1 MENLYEK
8 LNLFYLGNEA
18 KTKTPVVYES
28 ENLNT
33 HALII
38 GMTGSGKTGLGIGL
52 IEEAT
57 IDNIPS
63 FIIDPK
69 GDMGNL
75 LLAFPSM
82 SEEDFSP
89 WIDKTSDKGP
99 SAKKLAKIWKEG
111 IESSNQDIS
120 RVAKYKQ
127 SGDFTIYT
135 PGSNTGVSV
144 ALVSTFNAPPPDML
158 EDRDFLNS
166 YINSTVTS
174 ILSLADVK
182 SDPISGKEHIFI
194 SSILMHFFQ
203 KQKDVSL
210 SELIT
215 HIVSPPFKSVGVFS
229 LNQFFPQ
236 DERLKLAMKLNAII
250 ASPAF
255 SSWLQGESLDIEN
268 MLYTKEG
275 KAKVNIF
282 SISHL
287 NDKERMFFVTLLLNR
302 FIGWMR
308 TQEGSSK
315 LRAILYMDEI
325 FGFFPP
331 SLNPP
336 SKAPMLTLLKQA
348 RAFGVGVILS
358 TQNPIDLDYKGLSNI
373 GTWFIGRLQT
383 KQDKERVI
391 GGLTGIKGSKFS
403 KKELMK
409 LLSNI
414 KKRHFLLKNIHEER
428 LLVFSTRWVLSYL
441 KGPLSKKQIK
451 KLMKEKRAKKPKVE
465 AIKKE
470 VRSGGKKPLL
480 SQDIKEFF
488 SYYSHSDEYIL
499 KPFLLCKSKINFVNT
514 SKNIEEKRE
523 VYYKYPFSSDEIE
536 WDNAE
541 PYNQKNLDDRPKQ
554 GSTYDTLPSFIDEDF
569 KQVVKEF
576 KNHIYHNERIFLH
589 VNKFLKM
596 NSTPNQSEEAFVADV
611 TKRLKELKQES
622 VDKLQERC
630 EKKLQTLENRLKRAY
645 QKLDK
650 EKNDVSAKT
659 TNTVISIGSSLLGAL
674 FGGKLFS
681 KTNISKIGSGA
692 KGATGIYKE
701 KQDVKRAQDSIE
713 TIEEDIEKLK
723 QELQEDIYALDEKF
737 SLQNY
742 PNEQFAIKPRRA
754 DIYDTDVCILWE
766 EE

>member
-8 LNLFYLGNEA
+8 LNLFYLGFEKNS
-18 KTKTPVVYES
+18 KTPVLYENS
-28 ENLNT
+28 NLNT

-82 SEEDFSP
+82 SEEEFSP
-89 WIDKTSDKGP
+89 WIDKTNDKGL

-111 IESSNQDIS
+111 IEGSNQDVS
-120 RVAKYKQ
+120 RVEKFKQ

-135 PGSNTGVSV
+135 PGANTGASI
-144 ALVSTFNAPPPDML
+144 ALISTFNAPSPDML

-166 YINSTVTS
+166 YISSTVTS
-174 ILSLADVK
+174 ILNLVDVK
-182 SDPISGKEHIFI
+182 SDPISGKEHILI

-203 KQKDVSL
+203 QQKDVGL
-210 SELIT
+210 GELISHLVT
-215 HIVSPPFKSVGVFS
+215 PPFESIGVFS

-236 DERLKLAMKLNAII
+236 DERLKLAMKLNSVI
-250 ASPAF
+250 ASPSFA
-255 SSWLQGESLDIEN
+255 SWMQGESLNIEN

-315 LRAILYMDEI
+315 LRALLYMDEI

-331 SLNPP
+331 GKNPP

-348 RAFGVGVILS
+348 RAFGVGVVLS

-391 GGLTGIKGSKFS
+391 DGLTGIKGSKFS

-414 KKRHFLLKNIHEER
+414 KKRHFLLKNIHEEG
-428 LLVFSTRWVLSYL
+428 LIVFSTRWVLSYL

-451 KLMKEKRAKKPKVE
+451 KLMKDKRVKKPKDKEV
-465 AIKKE
+465 KKE
-470 VRSGGKKPLL
+470 IKSGGKKPLL
-480 SQDIKEFF
+480 SGDIKEVF
-488 SYYSHSDEYIL
+488 SYYSHSEEYML
-499 KPFLLCKSKINFVNT
+499 KPFLLCKSKVNFVNT
-514 SKNIEEKRE
+514 AKNIEEKKE
-523 VYYKYPFSSDEIE
+523 VCYKVFLKSDEVDWE
-536 WDNAE
+536 SKEVFENKALQTNA
-541 PYNQKNLDDRPKQ
+541 KV
-554 GSTYDTLPSFIDEDF
+554 GSTYDAIPAFVDEDF
-569 KQVVKEF
+569 KSIIKDF
-576 KNHIYHNERIFLH
+576 KNHLYHNERIFLH
-589 VNKFLKM
+589 VNKGLKM
-596 NSTPNQSEEAFVADV
+596 FSTPQKSEEAFVAEV
-611 TKRLKELKQES
+611 QQRLKDLKDEAILKVKES
-622 VDKLQERC
+622 F
-630 EKKLQTLENRLKRAY
+630 EKKLQTLENRLEKAY

-650 EKNDVSAKT
+650 EKSDVSAKT
-659 TNTVISIGSSLLGAL
+659 TNTVINIGSSILGAI
-674 FGGKLFS
+674 FGGNLFS
-681 KTNISKIGSGA
+681 RTNMSKVGSGMR
-692 KGATGIYKE
+692 GATGIYKE
-701 KQDVKRAQDSIE
+701 KQDVQRAKNSIE
-713 TIEEDIEKLK
+713 MVEEDIEKLK
-723 QELQEDIYALDEKF
+723 NKLQENIFQIDEKY
-737 SLQNY
+737 SLKNY
-742 PNEQFAIKPRRA
+742 PNEKVAIKPRRA
-754 DIYDTDVCILWE
+754 DIYDTQICILWE
-766 EE
+766 EQ